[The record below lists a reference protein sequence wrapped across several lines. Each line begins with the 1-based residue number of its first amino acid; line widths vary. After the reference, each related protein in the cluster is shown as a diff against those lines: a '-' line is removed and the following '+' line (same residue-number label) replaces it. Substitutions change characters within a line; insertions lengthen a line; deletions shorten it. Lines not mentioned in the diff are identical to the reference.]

1 MLQVVM
7 KDVLEMDSNS
17 KIYFSFLLL
26 LCITL
31 LLHDVLCVCAA
42 ADSRELN
49 LWYVAEVTV
58 LLVELVVNGV
68 GASRNHQTM
77 TLFVKANIHE
87 Y

>member
-31 LLHDVLCVCAA
+31 LLHDVLCAA